1 MPEAHHGNVHALGR
15 SLPAE
20 SGTTTPAW
28 SRFHH
33 KGTPSLDGPAKL
45 RGIVAAMGGKDA
57 VDRWAAWLLHRRDGD
72 DAEQHQKALEYLVPI
87 RERVLDNARIE
98 PGDIVLD
105 VGAGDGLIAFGA
117 LDRVGTGGRVIA
129 SDVSKDLV
137 SHTQSLAAERGVGGK
152 MSFVQAAAQDLRV
165 IADTSVDVVTM
176 RSVLIYVDDKAA
188 AFEAFHRV
196 LKQGGRVSL
205 FEPINNY
212 FPDSPDEFWGF
223 DTRPVRDLVA
233 KVWEFEGFVESSY
246 ASDPMMNFTEKDLV
260 RYAEDAGFGEVH
272 VELLVGVEPGTW
284 VVDWERLLNTSP
296 NPNARTTG
304 EALRGALTDEELARF
319 EEHVRPLVDAGL
331 GTLRSAFAYVRAV
344 KT

>member
-1 MPEAHHGNVHALGR
+1 MVATDCSSR
-15 SLPAE
+15 SIFA
-20 SGTTTPAW
+20 S
-28 SRFHH
+28 
-33 KGTPSLDGPAKL
+33 
-45 RGIVAAMGGKDA
+45 MGEKDA
-57 VDRWAAWLLHRRDGD
+57 VDKWAAWVLHRRDGD
-72 DAEQHQKALEYLVPI
+72 DPQQHAKALDYLLPI

-105 VGAGDGLIAFGA
+105 VGAGDGLIALGA

-137 SHTQSLAAERGVGGK
+137 SHIQSLAAELGVGGR

-165 IADTSVDVVTM
+165 IADTSVDVVTT

-212 FPDSPDEFWGF
+212 FLISPDEFWGF

-272 VELLVGVEPGTW
+272 VELLVDIEPGTW
-284 VVDWERLLNTSP
+284 VVDWERLVNTSP
-296 NPNARTTG
+296 NPNARTAG

-319 EEHVRPLVDAGL
+319 EEHARPLVDAGL